1 MLHTDFIEKL
11 EEYDLVYRYTLRL
24 DSTVNDLLRRVID
37 DMAAS
42 PSSFTFPIARRAST
56 AASTAITAV
65 QLLGLVDRGR
75 PHKTLGVHL
84 RVEPHTLDMTIEDLA
99 YDPNH
104 FAGRNSIRDGQFI
117 IRLGMS
123 LSCSLLLSSL
133 LFPLAVMGET
143 LLGRRGGRRHGCIST
158 HIYSLFPLDGNSM
171 AEDNNAT
178 SGGESEDEE
187 QEVRRLLWAS
197 TYLFLLKP
205 QSSHLCLFS
214 L

>member
-1 MLHTDFIEKL
+1 MLHADFIEKL
-11 EEYDLVYRYTLRL
+11 GEYDLVYRYTLRL
-24 DSTVNDLLRRVID
+24 DSSVNELLRRVVG

-42 PSSFTFPIARRAST
+42 PSAFTFPVARRASS
-56 AASTAITAV
+56 AASTAITTV

-75 PHKTLGVHL
+75 PHKTFGVHL

-117 IRLGMS
+117 IRLGTS
-123 LSCSLLLSSL
+123 LSYSLLLSSL

-158 HIYSLFPLDGNSM
+158 HIYSLFPEDGNSM

-178 SGGESEDEE
+178 SGGESEEEE
-187 QEVRRLLWAS
+187 QEVRRLLWVS
-197 TYLFLLKP
+197 THLFL
-205 QSSHLCLFS
+205 
-214 L
+214 